1 MAIKRSTV
9 PRKASVGNISQRL
22 FDQPPDGL
30 FVAVHA
36 EGDFKS
42 EWGVGEGAFL
52 GEDLTHDPVARS
64 AEYLGDAWDLDVDR
78 HRIDQFVVFSLNVRH
93 ARQRS
98 PQQR

>member
-9 PRKASVGNISQRL
+9 PRKASVGNISQRP

-52 GEDLTHDPVARS
+52 GEDLTHDSVARS
-64 AEYLGDAWDLDVDR
+64 AEHLGGAGDLDVDR
-78 HRIDQFVVFSLNVRH
+78 HRIDQFVVFLLNVRH